1 MQFAEKYFED
11 LKLDKTSDDFGRP
24 ANKWN
29 VKKEEVG
36 TYANT
41 PDATF
46 TKKVTKADV
55 YNAIGKTVY
64 DDLKDG
70 DATLTTYFDGDGTKV
85 KAADVDSTW
94 ANKNDTGKVNS
105 TGNGDLTEIRCV

>member
-1 MQFAEKYFED
+1 MLVNTGKTDSNIDKDGKMQFAEDFED

-55 YNAIGKTVY
+55 YNAISKTVY

-70 DATLTTYFDGDGTKV
+70 DATLDH
-85 KAADVDSTW
+85 
-94 ANKNDTGKVNS
+94 
-105 TGNGDLTEIRCV
+105 LLRR